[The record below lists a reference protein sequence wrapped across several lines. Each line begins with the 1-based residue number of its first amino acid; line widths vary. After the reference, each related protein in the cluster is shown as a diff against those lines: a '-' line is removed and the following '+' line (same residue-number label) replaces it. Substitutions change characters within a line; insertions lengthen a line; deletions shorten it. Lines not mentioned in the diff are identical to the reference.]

1 MSDRASASGKTSV
14 PLSLLRWKGIG
25 ESETKAA
32 RIAGI
37 VMLTIMSVAMVATQL
52 NYAVVGD
59 AHMIIALAPIAL
71 CALVH
76 GTIPALMM
84 GAITGLAELI
94 HATWLPLDYYE
105 KYFMAPTNSVVLFAL
120 TGLLMGLLLSLWDR
134 KTRGASG
141 WLRVVGLLACCA
153 VGSAFFTVFFHQSA
167 YLINSALNLELP
179 SNLLKQLT
187 GSHEVFSQWLANFG
201 LMSIFTVLTERLLVA
216 RQPLSSER
224 TIRETFQGW
233 LAIVVFVAYMVSAA
247 LGYTAIS
254 ATCLYEADNDMVG
267 RLEFLGTQLAERD
280 KILDGVARRVNVAP
294 GVLEE
299 VHDSSVTSVAAT
311 DEFGRDNLSIIA
323 EDGMIVSSSN
333 ASYLGQSFESVV
345 GAGFRD
351 GFDEKLYEDTH
362 AREWAMNGE
371 ELSYARASELSYMR
385 LSRSGKYQLMVAIPA
400 HEVFRYRTVSML
412 GLSLAFLSVFIAVY
426 IQASR
431 LLENVVVRGFEQT
444 NETLSLITKGDLS
457 QEVNVHGTVEFTHLS
472 GGINATVHALRDSI
486 AEAEMQI
493 SRELKTAKAIQ
504 ASALPQTFPPFPEI
518 NRFDIYASMNPAWDV
533 GGDFYDFFLI
543 DDHRMGFL
551 IADVSGKGIPA
562 ALFMMAA
569 KTEIG
574 NYMMSGIDLAQAIQS
589 ANYHLCQ
596 SNDTGMFVTVWAA
609 VLDYDSGD
617 LTFVNAGHNPPAL
630 RHEGSW
636 KLLDQRGGI
645 ILGSFDIAKYRSH
658 TITLTP
664 GDQLV
669 LYTDGVTEAFSATD
683 ELYGEERLMAFL
695 ESHARE
701 HPHAIVDS
709 LRSDVSR
716 WASGTEQSDDITIL
730 SLEYGVAPEVS
741 GAITVPATIENLDG
755 VMSLIHAEL
764 ARRLCP
770 ISVQHQIDVALE
782 ELFVNVC
789 RYAYAKDAEVGNVRV
804 DYVYNASPN
813 SLTVQL
819 TDQGVPFDPVAAT
832 APRRAFSI
840 EDAQI
845 GGLGIFMVK
854 KSVDDLSYMR
864 DGDSNI
870 VAFKKTW

>member
-1 MSDRASASGKTSV
+1 MSDKASATGKAST
-14 PLSLLRWKGIG
+14 PISLLHWKGIG
-25 ESETKAA
+25 ADETMAA

-52 NYAVVGD
+52 NYTVVGD
-59 AHMIIALAPIAL
+59 AHMINALAPIAI

-76 GTIPALMM
+76 GTIPAFLM

-105 KYFMAPTNSVVLFAL
+105 KYFMVPTNSIVLFAL
-120 TGLLMGLLLSLWDR
+120 TGLLLGSLFCLWDQR
-134 KTRGASG
+134 TRNAAYGRRA
-141 WLRVVGLLACCA
+141 VGLLACCA
-153 VGSAFFTVFFHQSA
+153 LGSAFFTFFFHQST

-179 SNLLKQLT
+179 SDLLKQLT
-187 GSHEVFSQWLANFG
+187 GTHEVFSQWLADSG
-201 LMSIFTVLTERLLVA
+201 LMAFLTVATDKLITKDK
-216 RQPLSSER
+216 PLSSER

-267 RLEFLGTQLAERD
+267 RLVYLGGQLSERD
-280 KILDGVARRVNVAP
+280 KMLDAVARRVNITP

-299 VHDSSVTSVAAT
+299 VHNASIGSVASGV
-311 DEFGRDNLSIIA
+311 DSDYEGLSIIA
-323 EDGMIVSSSN
+323 EDGVIVSSSTP
-333 ASYLGQSFESVV
+333 SYVGLPFEDVV
-345 GAGFRD
+345 GAGFQD
-351 GFDEKLYEDTH
+351 GFDEGLYEAKR
-362 AREWAMNGE
+362 AREWDMGGG
-371 ELSYARASELSYMR
+371 ELSYTRAAELGYVR
-385 LSRSGKYQLMVAIPA
+385 LSRSGKYQLMVAMPA
-400 HEVFRYRTVSML
+400 HEVFRYRPFSMM
-412 GLSLAFLSVFIAVY
+412 GISLAFLSVFIAVY

-457 QEVNVHGTVEFTHLS
+457 QEVDVHGTVEFTHLS

-518 NRFDIYASMNPAWDV
+518 SRFDIYASMNPARDV

-574 NYMMSGIDLAQAIQS
+574 NYMLSGIDLAQAIQS